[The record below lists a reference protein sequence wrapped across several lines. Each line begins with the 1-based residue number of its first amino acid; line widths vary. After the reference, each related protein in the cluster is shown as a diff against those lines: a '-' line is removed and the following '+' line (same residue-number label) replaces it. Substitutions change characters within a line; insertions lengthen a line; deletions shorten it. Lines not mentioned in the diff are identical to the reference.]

1 MAYPIEFPEQT
12 AILRKPDSMTDE
24 QCRSLPIQRINGE
37 CRSVWK
43 LTPEEMVSVNLT
55 HCVVVGVV
63 SGVTQPP
70 IWIEAA
76 APAEA
81 GELPEETQ
89 LQMNLVEELGTL
101 GVRVFLFSDQMDEI
115 EKKRGDKLLEY
126 LKAALHTYKEATQ
139 N

>member
-1 MAYPIEFPEQT
+1 MAYPVEFPEQN
-12 AILRKPDSMTDE
+12 AVLQKPANMTE
-24 QCRSLPIQRINGE
+24 EECRSLPILRKDGQCI
-37 CRSVWK
+37 SVWK

-55 HCVVVGVV
+55 QSVVVGVL
-63 SGVTQPP
+63 SGHTQPP

-101 GVRVFLFSDQMDEI
+101 GVRVFLFSDQLDEI
-115 EKKRGDKLLEY
+115 EKKRGEKLLEY
-126 LKAALHTYKEATQ
+126 LKAALHTYKEATHK
-139 N
+139 

>member
-1 MAYPIEFPEQT
+1 MAYPVEFPEQT
-12 AILRKPDSMTDE
+12 AVLQKPANMTDE
-24 QCRSLPIQRINGE
+24 QCRPLPIMRKDGQCI
-37 CRSVWK
+37 SVWK

-55 HCVVVGVV
+55 HSVVVGVV

-81 GELPEETQ
+81 GELPEETH

-115 EKKRGDKLLEY
+115 EQKRGEQLL
-126 LKAALHTYKEATQ
+126 TRIREAILAYQ
-139 N
+139 QHEA